1 MVKEKVGVAWN
12 SRNRVCWQRQKGK
25 SVCMRLSGRDAAQV
39 RLVDAAA
46 TQPLDH
52 SRALGTHARTLELFE
67 QFGFAEEAVKAAA
80 DMGAINM
87 CSSRGSRGQISLSVL
102 KELDTPFPK
111 FLGLPQVCSLTTCRY
126 AAHVLRH
133 MLLETSCAA
142 CCWGLLCLH
151 EQ

>member
-1 MVKEKVGVAWN
+1 
-12 SRNRVCWQRQKGK
+12 
-25 SVCMRLSGRDAAQV
+25 MRLI
-39 RLVDAAA
+39 DAAA

-87 CSSRGSRGQISLSVL
+87 CSSRGTRGQIPLSVL

-111 FLGLPQVCSLTTCRY
+111 FLGLPQVHSQTWLLIAQSLCHTWLNIMLRI
-126 AAHVLRH
+126 VL
-133 MLLETSCAA
+133 
-142 CCWGLLCLH
+142 GLVW
-151 EQ
+151 

>member
-1 MVKEKVGVAWN
+1 
-12 SRNRVCWQRQKGK
+12 
-25 SVCMRLSGRDAAQV
+25 MRLI
-39 RLVDAAA
+39 DAAA

-87 CSSRGSRGQISLSVL
+87 CSSRGTRGQIPLSVL

-111 FLGLPQVCSLTTCRY
+111 FLGLPQVPSQAWCQLCCPHTAPY
-126 AAHVLRH
+126 AAEDVPFAAGAGIVVCVGLEPEI
-133 MLLETSCAA
+133 LLLGCDGAVCQSIVAG
-142 CCWGLLCLH
+142 CCH
-151 EQ
+151 AH